1 MEDEILDE
9 DTQKDKYLIF
19 TLGQEHYGIDIRVV
33 MEIIGILPIT
43 KVPEVPDYVRGI
55 INLRGKIIPVVDIR
69 LRFGREFRPYTD
81 RTCIIVIEVE
91 DVLIGLLI
99 DGVSEVMTIPEGEI
113 LPPPELK
120 SAQNRYIRSIG
131 RLPGDH
137 VVLLLDWEKLFS
149 VEEEQLLSDM
159 NESKET
165 DAFAEGNAEATD
177 RGLGE

>member
-43 KVPEVPDYVRGI
+43 KVPEVPDYVQGI

-69 LRFGREFRPYTD
+69 LRFGREFRSYTD

-113 LPPPELK
+113 VPPPELK

-131 RLPGDH
+131 RLPGDK

-149 VEEEQLLSDM
+149 VEEEQLLGEM
-159 NESKET
+159 NESNKP
-165 DAFAEGNAEATD
+165 AEGTAEAAVK
-177 RGLGE
+177 GLGE